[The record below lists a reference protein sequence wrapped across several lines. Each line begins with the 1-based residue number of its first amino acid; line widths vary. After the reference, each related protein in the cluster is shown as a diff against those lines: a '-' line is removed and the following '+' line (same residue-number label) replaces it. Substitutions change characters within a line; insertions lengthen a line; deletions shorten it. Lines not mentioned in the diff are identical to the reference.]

1 MFDYGSK
8 KGKAGRSGKKVVNL
22 QSHHT
27 NVMLETIIMNALN
40 YLNSI
45 SEFLHAFLLQD
56 KKNPRVNYLAKSGIY
71 YLPHLLDDRQ

>member
-1 MFDYGSK
+1 MCDYASK